1 MVKFAHL
8 ADCHIGGW
16 RDEKLKNLNLKAFIR
31 AIDKCLNEEMDFV
44 LISGDLFNT
53 SLPGID
59 YLKETVKQLKRLKV
73 QGIKVYMIPGSHD
86 YSPSGK
92 TMLTILE
99 EADLMVNVVKG
110 NVVDEKLKLD
120 FTIDPKTGTKITG
133 ILGRKGMLEK
143 SFYNQLDRDA
153 LEQEEGFKIFMFH
166 SAISELK
173 PKGLENMESM
183 PLTLLPKNFNYYAGG
198 HVHIVKEFNLEGYNN
213 IIYPGPTFPNNFY
226 ELETLKQG
234 GFYIYE
240 DGNIKFEPINIIE
253 VKTIDKDCNDKT
265 TEEVE
270 RELLE
275 EITGNYKETII
286 TLRVKGILKSGKPS
300 DINFKAIF
308 TKFYENEAFFVMKN
322 TFGLKNKKF
331 QEVQMEESS
340 VDEVENKLIEEYT
353 GQSQELG
360 KTVEEEMNFTKEL
373 MKALSEEK
381 NEDEKN
387 DDYDKRIIENVNKLI
402 N

>member
-1 MVKFAHL
+1 MTKFAHL

-16 RDEKLKNLNLKAFIR
+16 RDEKLKDLNLKSFIKT
-31 AIDKCLNEEMDFV
+31 IDKCLNEEVDFI

-59 YLKETVKQLKRLKV
+59 YLKETVKQLKRLKIK
-73 QGIKVYMIPGSHD
+73 GIRVYIIPGSHD
-86 YSPSGK
+86 FSPSGK

-99 EADLMVNVVKG
+99 EADLIHNVVKG
-110 NVVDEKLKLD
+110 KVENEKLKLK
-120 FTIDPKTGTKITG
+120 FTVDPKTGVKITG
-133 ILGRKGMLEK
+133 ILGKKGLLEK
-143 SFYNQLDRDA
+143 SFYNQLDRTI
-153 LEQEEGFKIFMFH
+153 LEEEEGFKIFMFH

-240 DGNIKFEPINIIE
+240 DGNIKFEPISIIN
-253 VKTIDKDCNDKT
+253 VKTISKDCNDKT
-265 TEEVE
+265 AEEIE

-275 EITGNYKETII
+275 EINENYKDTII
-286 TLRVKGILKSGKPS
+286 TLRVRGIMKSGKPS
-300 DINFKAIF
+300 DINFKEIF
-308 TKFYENEAFFVMKN
+308 NKFYEKEAFFVMKN

-340 VDEVENKLIEEYT
+340 VDEVESKLIQEYA
-353 GQSQELG
+353 GQSEELG
-360 KTVEEEMNFTKEL
+360 KNAEEEINFTKEL
-373 MKALSEEK
+373 MKTLAEEK